1 MSTSGA
7 SQSVVQFG
15 RDLAGALARFSVPSR
30 RVPASFAVGVV
41 LVASAFAV
49 LIAASYTTGDA
60 GPYTALF
67 DQLASA
73 DIDSILFWQRCI
85 TASHEPVYSLVAWV
99 FGHAGLSRLAFIGSI
114 NVILVIVLALWLWKN
129 DAPWPTWL
137 LLFSNYYLLALL
149 GSADRLKMSILLLL
163 AALVVNLPWQ
173 RAALVVLG
181 VNAHSQGAMLFGA
194 WLCGHLP
201 RLTPFLR
208 QNRRLVTIGAAVA
221 LGLAGALLVA
231 SWDVIGIKLK
241 VYWTISRGPAEAI
254 DFLVLTAIGLLAA
267 RDRLRVVL
275 TQLPLMLLA
284 VMLGN
289 SRMTIIGFFLL
300 IEQMVEEKRTGHPVV
315 ILLMAFASYKS
326 IDFIASISATGN
338 GFWDTNPYFAPS
350 YGPCLDRFG
359 R

>member
-1 MSTSGA
+1 
-7 SQSVVQFG
+7 
-15 RDLAGALARFSVPSR
+15 
-30 RVPASFAVGVV
+30 
-41 LVASAFAV
+41 
-49 LIAASYTTGDA
+49 
-60 GPYTALF
+60 
-67 DQLASA
+67 
-73 DIDSILFWQRCI
+73 
-85 TASHEPVYSLVAWV
+85 
-99 FGHAGLSRLAFIGSI
+99 
-114 NVILVIVLALWLWKN
+114 
-129 DAPWPTWL
+129 
-137 LLFSNYYLLALL
+137 
-149 GSADRLKMSILLLL
+149 MSILLLL